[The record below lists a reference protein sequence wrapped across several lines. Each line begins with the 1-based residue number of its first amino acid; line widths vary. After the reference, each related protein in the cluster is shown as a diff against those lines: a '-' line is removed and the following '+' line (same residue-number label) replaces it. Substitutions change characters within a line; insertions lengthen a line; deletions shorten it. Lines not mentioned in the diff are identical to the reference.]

1 MLEDGDFLIK
11 SRINWRSNSRM
22 LLICFCS
29 QALAYER
36 RKLILITTLSL
47 FGILAS
53 LNSYLIQRLAIT
65 LLLIIFL
72 EI

>member
-1 MLEDGDFLIK
+1 MLEDSDFLIK
-11 SRINWRSNSRM
+11 RRINWRSNSRM

-29 QALAYER
+29 QALVYER
-36 RKLILITTLSL
+36 RKLILVNTLSL
-47 FGILAS
+47 FGIFAS
-53 LNSYLIQRLAIT
+53 LNSSLIQLLAIT